1 MGLFLTSHPPADTL
15 DWFASFHRPEYA
27 RQHFIST
34 RTITLPAG
42 HILSPLTDD
51 ASGDPFPHSME
62 PQFRQLG
69 LKTTLVKGVPSL
81 MDEHVLCREGEKLTS
96 EKCRILKLLGVQMAV
111 SSIPVRVAGVRVGR
125 DRGRLNQGCSG

>member
-42 HILSPLTDD
+42 PILSPLTDD

-111 SSIPVRVAGVRVGR
+111 SSVLTMGAFMQAG
-125 DRGRLNQGCSG
+125 RGKGTLEQKCSG